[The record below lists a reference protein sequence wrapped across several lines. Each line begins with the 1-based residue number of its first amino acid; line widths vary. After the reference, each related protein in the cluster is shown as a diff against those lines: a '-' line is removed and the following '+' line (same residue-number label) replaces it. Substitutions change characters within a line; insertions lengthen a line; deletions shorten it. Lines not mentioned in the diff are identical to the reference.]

1 LDTVRQ
7 YALDRLIASGE
18 GERIRRRHA
27 QYFVDLAE
35 AGERHLRG
43 PDQAAWLARLEDD
56 HDNLRAA
63 MEWCRATDP
72 ELAARVAVALGW
84 FWYSHGSLREGRDW
98 LQTAA
103 TSSRPNSHRHAMALR
118 RLGNLEYLQ
127 GNYEGGRAH
136 AEEALAIFEALG
148 DQEGI
153 ASCSNN
159 LALFIYAAGDLT
171 TATSL
176 TERSLQ
182 LSRESGDPAMT
193 GTALLNL
200 GSYALL
206 RHEPTTAD
214 GFLAESIGTF
224 RRLQDRRSIAL
235 VLGFQFFVA
244 LERRD
249 HGQSRELGRE
259 SVGLLRELGDQWMLA
274 EILYRFAS
282 LAASESRPEDA
293 LRLAGAAAAVLEK
306 MGAVASPTSMKLIE
320 PWLDQ
325 ARARLSP
332 ERAAVAW
339 SEGSQMTLDDAIDE
353 ALHEGSDVK
362 SAQTPDRSGLTR
374 REFEI
379 ASMVAGGMTNRQ
391 ISQKLFIAERTAE
404 GHVERIR
411 NKLGFRSRS
420 QIAAWAAEMRIKP
433 PIPRV

>member
-1 LDTVRQ
+1 
-7 YALDRLIASGE
+7 
-18 GERIRRRHA
+18 
-27 QYFVDLAE
+27 
-35 AGERHLRG
+35 
-43 PDQAAWLARLEDD
+43 
-56 HDNLRAA
+56 
-63 MEWCRATDP
+63 
-72 ELAARVAVALGW
+72 
-84 FWYSHGSLREGRDW
+84 
-98 LQTAA
+98 
-103 TSSRPNSHRHAMALR
+103 
-118 RLGNLEYLQ
+118 
-127 GNYEGGRAH
+127 
-136 AEEALAIFEALG
+136 
-148 DQEGI
+148 
-153 ASCSNN
+153 
-159 LALFIYAAGDLT
+159 
-171 TATSL
+171 
-176 TERSLQ
+176 
-182 LSRESGDPAMT
+182 
-193 GTALLNL
+193 
-200 GSYALL
+200 
-206 RHEPTTAD
+206 
-214 GFLAESIGTF
+214 
-224 RRLQDRRSIAL
+224 
-235 VLGFQFFVA
+235 
-244 LERRD
+244 
-249 HGQSRELGRE
+249 
-259 SVGLLRELGDQWMLA
+259 MLA